1 METNSLFSEQDLKQ
15 LEALGVSV
23 EEATQQIESIR
34 KGFPYLNIEASAS
47 IERGVVRLDNEEMSY
62 YLNLWE
68 DYLKKAEANVC
79 KMVPASGAA
88 SRMFKSLFNFLDS
101 EQTSPEKDE
110 SVQRFFDNISRFA
123 FSDRLTQACM
133 RNNWKQAV
141 KLIEEG
147 DYKAVIRNLL
157 TEKGLNYGF
166 LPKGLILFHNYAKG
180 SCTAAEEHLVE
191 GAMYARHSNGK
202 VRIHFTVSP
211 EHRPHFEALIAD
223 AKAKYEDRFGVEYE
237 ITYSEQ
243 KSSTDTIALDKDGE
257 IFRKNDGSMLFRPG
271 GHGSLISNL
280 GDLDA
285 DIIFIKNIDNVVP
298 DHLKSSV
305 VIYKKLLG
313 GILVRVRNQAYSYLQ
328 LLEKGKLS
336 STQLDEI
343 SSFLTKTLCIDIPEH
358 FADKL
363 AELQEWLKSK
373 LDRPIRVCGMVS
385 NEKEPGGGPFIIKE
399 ADGSTSL
406 QILESSQINMND
418 EAQKSFFEAGQFFNP
433 VDIVCSTKRYDG
445 TSYNLQ
451 SFINPKTAFVSSK
464 SLEGR
469 ELKALERPGLWNG
482 AMHHWLTVFV
492 EVPIETFNPV
502 KEVND
507 LLRPE
512 HQGRLQTK

>member
-1 METNSLFSEQDLKQ
+1 
-15 LEALGVSV
+15 
-23 EEATQQIESIR
+23 
-34 KGFPYLNIEASAS
+34 
-47 IERGVVRLDNEEMSY
+47 
-62 YLNLWE
+62 
-68 DYLKKAEANVC
+68 
-79 KMVPASGAA
+79 
-88 SRMFKSLFNFLDS
+88 
-101 EQTSPEKDE
+101 
-110 SVQRFFDNISRFA
+110 
-123 FSDRLTQACM
+123 
-133 RNNWKQAV
+133 
-141 KLIEEG
+141 
-147 DYKAVIRNLL
+147 
-157 TEKGLNYGF
+157 
-166 LPKGLILFHNYAKG
+166 
-180 SCTAAEEHLVE
+180 
-191 GAMYARHSNGK
+191 MYARHSNGK

-358 FADKL
+358 FADKP

-418 EAQKSFFEAGQFFNP
+418 EEQKGFFEAGQFFNP